1 MECIIGGY
9 DITPDNMPKYGAKP
23 THRYINE
30 HDQILRASKTC
41 SVLLV
46 EVVLFMTMIQ
56 IAREWDLN
64 VHLWLYV
71 YSYRC
76 CEDEGGPGKKAP
88 PKGGPGP
95 KKVGNPWYRLRYCMI
110 AYFYIIF

>member
-23 THRYINE
+23 THRYINQ
-30 HDQILRASKTC
+30 HDQIPRASKTC

-46 EVVLFMTMIQ
+46 EV
-56 IAREWDLN
+56 
-64 VHLWLYV
+64 YP
-71 YSYRC
+71 YRC

-95 KKVGNPWYRLRYCMI
+95 KKFGNPCFKAI
-110 AYFYIIF
+110 ESFTTVSGP